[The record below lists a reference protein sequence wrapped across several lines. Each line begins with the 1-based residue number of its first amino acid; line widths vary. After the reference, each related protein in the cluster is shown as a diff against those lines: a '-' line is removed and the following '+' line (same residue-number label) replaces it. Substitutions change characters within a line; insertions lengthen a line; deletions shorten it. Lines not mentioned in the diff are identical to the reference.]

1 MRQALVKQRRKRNSV
16 FKGVAYMGTKGKGS
30 NEGVSCHQENM
41 SLIVKPTINF
51 TLARLGNLASERV
64 YSRNCCSLKCKH
76 IFGFYYKQRAMYFG
90 TLPLLSFL
98 QLL

>member
-1 MRQALVKQRRKRNSV
+1 MQTEDNQNTEHVDISPVTGPYA
-16 FKGVAYMGTKGKGS
+16 
-30 NEGVSCHQENM
+30 EPW

-76 IFGFYYKQRAMYFG
+76 IFGFYYKKIIALASVFG
-90 TLPLLSFL
+90 PAVIVASVR
-98 QLL
+98 QWC